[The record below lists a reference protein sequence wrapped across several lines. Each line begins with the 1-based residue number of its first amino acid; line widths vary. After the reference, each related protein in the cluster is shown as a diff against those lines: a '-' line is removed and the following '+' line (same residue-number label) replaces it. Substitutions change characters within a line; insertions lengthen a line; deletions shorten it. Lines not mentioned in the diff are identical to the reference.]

1 MRLLSFLAS
10 FILFVSVITDLNA
23 QKAILLEKGGSL
35 KTEKFFVGDR
45 LYYKLKSDPK
55 HWLEEIIHDIDIESS
70 LILFENR
77 SVYVDDIFA
86 IQIRDA
92 GGFVKWTSSLLTNF
106 SLAWNFWTIVALI
119 AGDPITVTTVSIGVG
134 SFAVGQML
142 RLLFFKT
149 HKIKK
154 RKRLRLIDLTFYRL
168 ENQQRT

>member
-1 MRLLSFLAS
+1 MKLLVFLAS
-10 FILFVSVITDLNA
+10 CILFIGIVNDLNA

-35 KTEKFFVGDR
+35 KTEKFFVGDL

-55 HWLEEIIHDIDIESS
+55 HWLGELIYDIDIESG

-77 SVYVDDIFA
+77 SVYVDDIYA

-154 RKRLRLIDLTFYRL
+154 RKRLRLIDLTFYKP
-168 ENQQRT
+168 EVQQRT